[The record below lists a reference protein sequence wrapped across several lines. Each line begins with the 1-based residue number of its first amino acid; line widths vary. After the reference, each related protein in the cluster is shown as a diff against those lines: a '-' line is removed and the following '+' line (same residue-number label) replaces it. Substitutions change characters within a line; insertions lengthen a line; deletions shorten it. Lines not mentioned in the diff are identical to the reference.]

1 MVIPGPIPILTGYL
15 TLDSILSMTS
25 SPPTPDKV
33 TLTDRLRKMT
43 VGIIDPI
50 VTFLARLGVSP
61 NLLTVLGMLLH
72 FLFAWLIIQ
81 GEFLWA
87 GLAVFI
93 FVPLDALDGS
103 LARKLDRTPGQGK
116 FGAFLDSTSDRTAE
130 IILFAGYLIYF
141 YQEDNLGMTVAAYIA
156 MGGSIMVSYT
166 RSRAEALGLSCKVG
180 LLTRV
185 ERYVVIVVSLVLS
198 AIWPVLFEV
207 GIIILAV
214 GTWFTVLQ
222 RAHHVWKQANST
234 E

>member
-1 MVIPGPIPILTGYL
+1 M
-15 TLDSILSMTS
+15 S
-25 SPPTPDKV
+25 SPSPAPDKV
-33 TLTDRLRKMT
+33 TFTDQLRVKT

-61 NLLTVLGMLLH
+61 NLLTILGMLLH
-72 FLFAWLIIQ
+72 FLFAWLIIS

-130 IILFAGYLIYF
+130 VILFAGYLIYF
-141 YQEDNLGMTVAAYIA
+141 SLEDNLGMMIVAYIA
-156 MGGSIMVSYT
+156 VTGSIMVSYT

-185 ERYVVIVVSLVLS
+185 ERYVIIVTSLILS
-198 AIWPVLFEV
+198 AIWPILLEV
-207 GIIILAV
+207 GILILAV

-222 RAHHVWKQANST
+222 RAHHVWKQSNST

>member
-1 MVIPGPIPILTGYL
+1 M
-15 TLDSILSMTS
+15 S
-25 SPPTPDKV
+25 SSAPTPDEV
-33 TLTDRLRKMT
+33 TLTDRLRKVT

-50 VTFLARLGVSP
+50 VSFLARLGVSP

-72 FLFAWLIIQ
+72 LLYAWLIFK
-81 GEFLWA
+81 GEFFWA
-87 GLAVFI
+87 GLAILI

-130 IILFAGYLIYF
+130 IILFVGYILYF
-141 YQEDNLGMTVAAYIA
+141 WNEDNQGMMIAAYIA
-156 MGGSIMVSYT
+156 VTGSIMVSYT

-185 ERYVVIVVSLVLS
+185 ERYVVIVISLILS
-198 AIWPVLFEV
+198 AIWPVLLEV
-207 GIIILAV
+207 GILILAV

-234 E
+234 D

>member
-1 MVIPGPIPILTGYL
+1 
-15 TLDSILSMTS
+15 MTS
-25 SPPTPDKV
+25 PSSAPDKV
-33 TLTDRLRKMT
+33 TLTDRLRVKT
-43 VGIIDPI
+43 VGIIDPV
-50 VTFLARLGVSP
+50 VTFLARIGVSP

-72 FLFAWLIIQ
+72 VLFAWLIIN

-130 IILFAGYLIYF
+130 VILFAGYIIYF
-141 YQEDNLGMTVAAYIA
+141 SQEDNLGLMIAAYIA
-156 MGGSIMVSYT
+156 ATGSIMVSYT

-185 ERYVVIVVSLVLS
+185 ERYVVIVSSLILS
-198 AIWPVLFEV
+198 AIWPVLLEV
-207 GIIILAV
+207 GILILAV
-214 GTWFTVLQ
+214 GTWITVLQ
-222 RAHHVWKQANST
+222 RVHHVWKQANST

>member
-1 MVIPGPIPILTGYL
+1 M
-15 TLDSILSMTS
+15 S
-25 SPPTPDKV
+25 SPSPAPDKV
-33 TLTDRLRKMT
+33 TFTDRLRVKT

-72 FLFAWLIIQ
+72 FFFPRHIQ
-81 GEFLWA
+81 TGEFHWA
-87 GLAVFI
+87 GLAVLI
-93 FVPLDALDGS
+93 IVPQQPHDGS

-141 YQEDNLGMTVAAYIA
+141 SQEDNLGMMIAAYIA
-156 MGGSIMVSYT
+156 VTGSIMVSYT

-185 ERYVVIVVSLVLS
+185 ERYVVIVTSLILA
-198 AIWPVLFEV
+198 AIWPIVLEV
-207 GIIILAV
+207 GILILAV
-214 GTWFTVLQ
+214 GTWITVLQ
-222 RAHHVWKQANST
+222 RVHHVWKQANST

>member
-1 MVIPGPIPILTGYL
+1 M
-15 TLDSILSMTS
+15 S
-25 SPPTPDKV
+25 SPSPAPEKA
-33 TLTDRLRKMT
+33 TLTDKLRVIT

-50 VTFLARLGVSP
+50 VTFLARIGVSP
-61 NLLTVLGMLLH
+61 NLLTVMGMLLH
-72 FLFAWLIIQ
+72 FLFAWLIIS

-130 IILFAGYLIYF
+130 VILFSGYLIYF
-141 YQEDNLGMTVAAYIA
+141 SLEDNLGMMIAAYIA
-156 MGGSIMVSYT
+156 VTGSIMVSYT

-185 ERYVVIVVSLVLS
+185 ERYVVIVTSLILA
-198 AIWPVLFEV
+198 AIWPIILEG
-207 GIIILAV
+207 GILILAV

-222 RAHHVWKQANST
+222 RVHHVWKQTNST
-234 E
+234 D

>member
-1 MVIPGPIPILTGYL
+1 M
-15 TLDSILSMTS
+15 S
-25 SPPTPDKV
+25 SGSPAPNKV
-33 TLTDRLRKMT
+33 TITDKLRVKT
-43 VGIIDPI
+43 VGIIDPV

-72 FLFAWLIIQ
+72 FLFAWLIIS

-87 GLAVFI
+87 GLAVFV

-130 IILFAGYLIYF
+130 VILFSGYLIYF
-141 YQEDNLGMTVAAYIA
+141 SLEDNLGMMIAAYIA
-156 MGGSIMVSYT
+156 VTGSIMVSYT

-185 ERYVVIVVSLVLS
+185 ERYVVIVTSLIFS
-198 AIWPVLFEV
+198 AIWPVLLEV
-207 GIIILAV
+207 GILILAI

-222 RAHHVWKQANST
+222 RVHHVWKQTNST
-234 E
+234 D